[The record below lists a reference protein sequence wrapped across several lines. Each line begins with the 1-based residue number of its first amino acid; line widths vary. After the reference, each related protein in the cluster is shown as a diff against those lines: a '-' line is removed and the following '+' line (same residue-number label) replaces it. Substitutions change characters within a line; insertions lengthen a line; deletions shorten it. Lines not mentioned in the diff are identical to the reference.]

1 MKPFTVLIPTTQNV
15 VGFTD
20 ITLEDQDVSPIIC
33 INNNMTPLSISA
45 DYNNFVRAPSGI
57 IEKYTKLSS
66 YRIDLSSEID
76 SGESWQLGFFIAHII
91 NHFGKLVF
99 SQENELILNNM
110 DRILWCSGLINSHL
124 EISDVS
130 YIKTKLLIS
139 KSVFDQAIE
148 KNKKILICVSNGN
161 LDEVKTFLNNPE
173 NIHYKNYISVQS
185 FSNAKEIFTKIKFPK
200 NIFKDKI
207 YLSKK
212 SLNIILL
219 LIFLLITI
227 PIFAFVYKSSSNYL
241 KLNKLKDN
249 NNHIQL
255 MRSIEDFRQS
265 NFTAKFSVFLFDYFQ
280 SRNNNSINN
289 KINIKI
295 KTEMSK
301 DKEKKEN
308 LFFKFNKTSDCSNI
322 INIDNK
328 QIINKKCNVFIDI
341 LNTVD
346 EKFFVWIFKIGTKVK
361 VKNSFP
367 NLISSYLDKNDLI
380 TVNLDP
386 QRHSSL
392 IIVFGNKYNKNI
404 NKWIDN
410 LTKGKAL
417 LDKTLYRVKTLGFGY
432 KKINFRDVILI
443 SKE

>member
-1 MKPFTVLIPTTQNV
+1 
-15 VGFTD
+15 
-20 ITLEDQDVSPIIC
+20 
-33 INNNMTPLSISA
+33 
-45 DYNNFVRAPSGI
+45 
-57 IEKYTKLSS
+57 
-66 YRIDLSSEID
+66 
-76 SGESWQLGFFIAHII
+76 
-91 NHFGKLVF
+91 
-99 SQENELILNNM
+99 M
-110 DRILWCSGLINSHL
+110 DHILWCSGLINSHL

-161 LDEVKTFLNNPE
+161 LDVETFLNNPE
-173 NIHYKNYISVQS
+173 NIRYKSNISVQS
-185 FSNAKEIFTKIKFPK
+185 FSNAKEIFTTIKFPK

-207 YLSKK
+207 SLSKK

-219 LIFLLITI
+219 FIFLLITI
-227 PIFAFVYKSSSNYL
+227 PIFSFVYQSSSNYL
-241 KLNKLKDN
+241 KLDKLKDN

-255 MRSIEDFRQS
+255 MRNIEDFRQS

-301 DKEKKEN
+301 DKVQKQN
-308 LFFKFNKTSDCSNI
+308 LFFKFNKNSDCSNI

-380 TVNLDP
+380 TVNFDP

-432 KKINFRDVILI
+432 KKINFRDVMLI
-443 SKE
+443 SRE

>member
-1 MKPFTVLIPTTQNV
+1 
-15 VGFTD
+15 
-20 ITLEDQDVSPIIC
+20 
-33 INNNMTPLSISA
+33 
-45 DYNNFVRAPSGI
+45 
-57 IEKYTKLSS
+57 
-66 YRIDLSSEID
+66 
-76 SGESWQLGFFIAHII
+76 
-91 NHFGKLVF
+91 
-99 SQENELILNNM
+99 
-110 DRILWCSGLINSHL
+110 
-124 EISDVS
+124 
-130 YIKTKLLIS
+130 
-139 KSVFDQAIE
+139 
-148 KNKKILICVSNGN
+148 
-161 LDEVKTFLNNPE
+161 
-173 NIHYKNYISVQS
+173 
-185 FSNAKEIFTKIKFPK
+185 
-200 NIFKDKI
+200 
-207 YLSKK
+207 
-212 SLNIILL
+212 
-219 LIFLLITI
+219 
-227 PIFAFVYKSSSNYL
+227 
-241 KLNKLKDN
+241 
-249 NNHIQL
+249 
-255 MRSIEDFRQS
+255 MRNIEDFRQS

-301 DKEKKEN
+301 DKVQKQN
-308 LFFKFNKTSDCSNI
+308 LFFKFNKNSDCSNI

-417 LDKTLYRVKTLGFGY
+417 LDKTLYRIKTLGFGY